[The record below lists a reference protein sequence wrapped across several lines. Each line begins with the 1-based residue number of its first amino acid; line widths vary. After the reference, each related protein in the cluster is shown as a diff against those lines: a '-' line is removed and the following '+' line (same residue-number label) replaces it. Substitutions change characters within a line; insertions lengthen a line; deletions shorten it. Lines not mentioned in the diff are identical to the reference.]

1 MQRNLTRLR
10 VLVVQGEPVL
20 QQVTYGVNPARFYPV
35 RGQNSGKLHQP
46 DLFLVAN
53 KFSALFVAMMQNKL
67 QVFVTRFAV
76 VQISFLLTSSID
88 RLGTVQPCL
97 LNFVRHFKEAQLFE
111 VRGCQ
116 RLF

>member
-1 MQRNLTRLR
+1 
-10 VLVVQGEPVL
+10 
-20 QQVTYGVNPARFYPV
+20 VNPARFYPI
-35 RGQNSGKLHQP
+35 RGQNSGKLLQP

-76 VQISFLLTSSID
+76 AQISFLLTSPIG
-88 RLGTVQPCL
+88 RLGTVQPCS